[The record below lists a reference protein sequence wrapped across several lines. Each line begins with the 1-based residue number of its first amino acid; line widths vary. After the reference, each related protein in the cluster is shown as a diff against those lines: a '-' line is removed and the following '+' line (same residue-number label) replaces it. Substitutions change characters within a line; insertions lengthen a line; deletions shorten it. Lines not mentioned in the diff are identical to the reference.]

1 MKFPTDFN
9 RNNVEGQM
17 YQIERKALYDSVIE
31 KKPKN
36 ILEIGTWKGGGSTY
50 YLSAAAYEYDGFLFT
65 IEPDPSFY
73 NYALRLYQQDPL
85 KELRNRIC
93 FLFGESHQIIPNLL
107 SLGTFDYI
115 FFDGKEDPD
124 QTIRE
129 FNMLAPC
136 IKPGLTI
143 AMHDIKVSKM
153 QKLLPILAQ
162 DPTWVKKCEIT
173 HTETGFAI
181 YEKV

>member
-1 MKFPTDFN
+1 MKYPVDFN

-17 YQIERKALYDSVIE
+17 YPVERKALYDSIIE
-31 KKPKN
+31 NKPKN

-50 YLSAAAYEYDGFLFT
+50 FLSAAAYEYDGFLFT
-65 IEPDPSFY
+65 IEPDASNY
-73 NYALRLYQQDPL
+73 SYALGLYKNQL
-85 KELRNRIC
+85 KELRDRIC
-93 FLFGESHQIIPNLL
+93 FLHGESHQIIPHLL

-124 QTIRE
+124 QTLKE
-129 FNMLAPC
+129 FTLLAPC

-153 QKLLPILAQ
+153 QKLLPILIQ

-173 HTETGFAI
+173 HTTTGFAI
-181 YEKV
+181 YKKV